1 MRMYAMTVAAAMT
14 FAVVMP
20 HTAGA
25 QSYPTKPIR
34 VVTAD
39 PGGAGDLTARLI
51 SQGMGSGLGQ
61 QLIVEN
67 RGGAGGV
74 IAGDTVAK
82 ATPDGYTLLVH
93 GSAIWLSPLLRD
105 KVPYDPLKDLAPI
118 SLAVDAPNVIVVHP
132 SVGAKSIKELISIA
146 KAKPGT
152 LNYGTGSIGSGAHLA
167 AELFNA
173 MSGAGIVR
181 VSYKGSGAA
190 VNDLVGGRIQV
201 MFSAPASVL
210 PHIKSGKLLALA
222 VTTSQPSPSL
232 PDVPTVGAS
241 GLSGYEASSY
251 FGFLAPSGT
260 PPAIINRLNGEV
272 VKVVNQPDIKA
283 KFLASGINTI
293 GSSPEDFGRKIQA
306 EVVRMGKVIK
316 DANIRDDS

>member
-1 MRMYAMTVAAAMT
+1 MRVHAMKVAVAVT
-14 FAVVMP
+14 FAVVVP
-20 HTAGA
+20 HMAAA

-61 QLIVEN
+61 QLVVEN

-82 ATPDGYTLLVH
+82 ASPDGYTLLVH
-93 GSAIWLSPLLRD
+93 GSAIWLAPLLRD
-105 KVPYDPLKDLAPI
+105 KVPYDPLKDLLPI

-132 SVGAKSIKELISIA
+132 SVGAKSVKELISIA
-146 KAKPGT
+146 KSKPGT

-210 PHIKSGKLLALA
+210 PHIKSGKLLALG

-232 PDVPTVGAS
+232 PDVPTVAAS

-251 FGFLAPSGT
+251 FGFLAPAGT

-283 KFLASGINTI
+283 KFLASGINTV

-306 EVVRMGKVIK
+306 EVIRMGKVIK